1 MRWSL
6 CIRCYSIDLI
16 EKMKAFHLFL
26 LIFFICIGCINQEQ
40 ENINLLNK
48 ELATTPILSLSFDS
62 LWQNVQKLPS
72 QQQAKILFQ
81 ISCRNEKD
89 IDGMQKQENILLES
103 LSITSKKERKKIL
116 LQLLSL
122 YAKLNEQR
130 IPNIDIKGIQLI
142 DKLEVNYSLS
152 QEEKWG
158 IRKIKAILLSR
169 RGLHEQYLPI
179 WFELLKEHRAA
190 ERTELVIED
199 LSAIA
204 NQFAIL
210 GDQEKSISLYK
221 EAYQLTIENHFPNLS
236 KECLI
241 RLVYLLYD
249 SKQYEEVVKYTN
261 KMMVTDTITS
271 FMPSVYSIL
280 STCYLELQKPDSAR
294 FCLTK
299 MNDKLKMGNGMSFYC
314 SIAETYIAEN
324 KIDSACVYLEKA
336 NMQFQNQVELFRK
349 KRIETSLPFNFL
361 TTYCSLATLYQ
372 QSSNYR
378 QAGQLFIAVEP
389 LMKKDIKNPIHLEIQ
404 ANALTRY
411 SSFCRATKQYEKA
424 VDLLVR
430 RDSIQQIIN
439 KVNKERESKN
449 LMDRLQIKDL
459 MHKLEMQEAL
469 LTNSHRI
476 IAVSSA
482 CAVLFLSFICAIGYI
497 YRQRKKR
504 LSVILN
510 QDKEAEQP
518 EPLATAENKM
528 PLSSEKKLFRAAQ
541 KKVSSEKLYLN
552 KDLNL
557 KSLAKI
563 LGTNHSY
570 LSSCINTCSNKN
582 YNQWINDF
590 RVDYLLEQ
598 IHSGKKLSDLANE
611 AGFSS
616 TDAFY
621 RNFKRKTNLT
631 PSEYLKQYPLTKES

>member
-1 MRWSL
+1 
-6 CIRCYSIDLI
+6 
-16 EKMKAFHLFL
+16 MKAFHLFL
-26 LIFFICIGCINQEQ
+26 LIFFIYIGCTNQEK
-40 ENINLLNK
+40 ISLLDK
-48 ELATTPILSLSFDS
+48 EIAATSILSLSFDS
-62 LWQNVQKLPS
+62 LLQEVQNLPS
-72 QQQAKILFQ
+72 QQQDAILYQ
-81 ISCRNEKD
+81 ISYRNEKD
-89 IDGMQKQENILLES
+89 IDGMQKQEKLL
-103 LSITSKKERKKIL
+103 LKGLPLTSKKERKKIQIRL
-116 LQLLSL
+116 LEL
-122 YAKLNEQR
+122 YEKLNEER
-130 IPNIDIKGIQLI
+130 VLGTDIKGIQLSE
-142 DKLEVNYSLS
+142 KLETDYSLS
-152 QEEKWG
+152 REEEWTIK
-158 IRKIKAILLSR
+158 KIKAILLSR

-179 WFELLKEHRAA
+179 WFELLAEHRAA
-190 ERTELVIED
+190 NKTELVIED

-210 GDQEKSISLYK
+210 GDQEKGLSLYK
-221 EAYQLTIENHFPNLS
+221 EAYQLAIENRLPDLS
-236 KECLI
+236 RQCVI
-241 RLVYLLYD
+241 RLLYLFYE
-249 SKQYEEVVKYTN
+249 SKQYEEVVNYAN
-261 KMMVTDTITS
+261 EIGADSLAS
-271 FMPSVYSIL
+271 FMPSAYSVL

-294 FCLTK
+294 ICLNK
-299 MNDKLKMGNGMSFYC
+299 NQKLKTGQGMTLNC
-314 SIAETYIAEN
+314 NIAETYIAE
-324 KIDSACVYLEKA
+324 KRIDSALILLEKA
-336 NMQFQNQVELFRK
+336 NKQYQNQAKHLQK
-349 KRIETSLPFNFL
+349 KSVNFSLPFNFL
-361 TTYCSLATLYQ
+361 HPYSSLATLYQ
-372 QSSNYR
+372 QNGNYQ
-378 QAGQLFIAVEP
+378 QADEAFTIVEP
-389 LMKKDIKNPIHLEIQ
+389 LMRKLIKNPDQLEIQ

-424 VDLLVR
+424 VDLLVC

-518 EPLATAENKM
+518 EPLATPENKM

>member
-1 MRWSL
+1 
-6 CIRCYSIDLI
+6 
-16 EKMKAFHLFL
+16 MKAFHLFL
-26 LIFFICIGCINQEQ
+26 LIFFIYIGCTNQEK
-40 ENINLLNK
+40 ISLLDK
-48 ELATTPILSLSFDS
+48 EIAATSILSLSFDS
-62 LWQNVQKLPS
+62 LLQEVQNLPS
-72 QQQAKILFQ
+72 QQQDAILYQ
-81 ISCRNEKD
+81 ISYRNEKD
-89 IDGMQKQENILLES
+89 IDGMQKQEKLL
-103 LSITSKKERKKIL
+103 LKGLPLTSKKERKKIQIRL
-116 LQLLSL
+116 LEL
-122 YAKLNEQR
+122 YEKLNEER
-130 IPNIDIKGIQLI
+130 VLGTDIKGIQLSE
-142 DKLEVNYSLS
+142 KLETDYSLS
-152 QEEKWG
+152 REEEWTIK
-158 IRKIKAILLSR
+158 KIKAILLSR

-179 WFELLKEHRAA
+179 WFELLAEHRAA
-190 ERTELVIED
+190 NKTELVIED

-210 GDQEKSISLYK
+210 GDQEKGLSLYK
-221 EAYQLTIENHFPNLS
+221 EAYQLAIENRLPDLS
-236 KECLI
+236 RQCVI
-241 RLVYLLYD
+241 RLLYLFYE
-249 SKQYEEVVKYTN
+249 SKQYEEVVNYAN
-261 KMMVTDTITS
+261 EIGADSLAS
-271 FMPSVYSIL
+271 FMPSAYSVL

-294 FCLTK
+294 ICLNK
-299 MNDKLKMGNGMSFYC
+299 NQKLKTGLGMTLNC
-314 SIAETYIAEN
+314 SIAETYIAE
-324 KIDSACVYLEKA
+324 KRIDSALILLEKA
-336 NMQFQNQVELFRK
+336 NKQYQNQAKHLQK
-349 KRIETSLPFNFL
+349 KSVNFSLPFNFL
-361 TTYCSLATLYQ
+361 QPYSSLATLYQ
-372 QSSNYR
+372 QNGNYQ
-378 QAGQLFIAVEP
+378 QAYEAFTIVEP
-389 LMKKDIKNPIHLEIQ
+389 LMRKLIKNPDQLEIQ

-411 SSFCRATKQYEKA
+411 SSFYRATKQYEKA

-518 EPLATAENKM
+518 EPLATPENKM

>member
-1 MRWSL
+1 
-6 CIRCYSIDLI
+6 
-16 EKMKAFHLFL
+16 MKALLLFL
-26 LIFFICIGCINQEQ
+26 LIFVYASCTNHLKERFY
-40 ENINLLNK
+40 LLDK
-48 ELATTPILSLSFDS
+48 ELAVTPIQSLSFDS
-62 LWQNVQKLPS
+62 LWQDVQNLPTD
-72 QQQAKILFQ
+72 QQ
-81 ISCRNEKD
+81 ST
-89 IDGMQKQENILLES
+89 ILLRVSNRDETEIEGIRKQKELLLKN
-103 LSITSKKERKKIL
+103 LSNTSKKDKKKIL
-116 LQLLSL
+116 LRVIEL
-122 YAKLNEQR
+122 YERLNEQKEQ
-130 IPNIDIKGIQLI
+130 NADTKGIELCER
-142 DKLEVNYSLS
+142 LENNYSLL
-152 QEEKWG
+152 QVEKWK
-158 IRKIKAILLSR
+158 IKKIKAILLAR

-179 WFELLKEHRAA
+179 WFELLAEHRKANKP
-190 ERTELVIED
+190 RFVIED
-199 LSAIA
+199 LCAIA
-204 NQFAIL
+204 NQLSIL
-210 GDQEKSISLYK
+210 GDQEKGVSFYK
-221 EAYQLTIENHFPNLS
+221 EAYQLAINNYYFDLENL
-236 KECLI
+236 CLI
-241 RLVYLLYD
+241 RLIYLFYN
-249 SKQYEEVVKYTN
+249 SKQYTEVVDCSN
-261 KMMVTDTITS
+261 KMNIDS
-271 FMPSVYSIL
+271 LALFMPTIYSIL

-294 FCLTK
+294 SYLKK
-299 MNDKLKMGNGMSFYC
+299 MDLISNGISLNC
-314 SIAETYIAEN
+314 DIAKTYMVEN
-324 KIDSACVYLEKA
+324 KIDSTLLFLEKA
-336 NMQFQNQVELFRK
+336 MSEFK
-349 KRIETSLPFNFL
+349 KQAENLQKKNIESSLPFCFL
-361 TTYCSLATLYQ
+361 PIYSSLATLYQ
-372 QSSNYR
+372 KNNNY
-378 QAGQLFIAVEP
+378 QKAGESFNLIETN
-389 LMKKDIKNPIHLEIQ
+389 MKKSTKNPDRLEMQ
-404 ANALTRY
+404 VDALTRY

-518 EPLATAENKM
+518 EPLATPENKM

-598 IHSGKKLSDLANE
+598 IHSRKKLSDLANE

>member
-1 MRWSL
+1 
-6 CIRCYSIDLI
+6 
-16 EKMKAFHLFL
+16 MKVFYLF
-26 LIFFICIGCINQEQ
+26 LIFFIYISCINQDQ
-40 ENINLLNK
+40 ERISLFDK
-48 ELATTPILSLSFDS
+48 ELAATPILSMSFDS
-62 LWQNVQKLPS
+62 LWHDVKKLPA
-72 QQQAKILFQ
+72 QQQVAILFQ
-81 ISCRNEKD
+81 ISYRNEKD
-89 IDGMQKQENILLES
+89 IDGMQKQEKLLLEG
-103 LSITSKKERKKIL
+103 LSIASKKERKQIQLKL
-116 LQLLSL
+116 LDLYERLNEGRVPDTDLKVLQLI
-122 YAKLNEQR
+122 EE
-130 IPNIDIKGIQLI
+130 
-142 DKLEVNYSLS
+142 LETNYSLS
-152 QEEKWG
+152 QEEKW
-158 IRKIKAILLSR
+158 IIKKTKAILLSR

-179 WFELLKEHRAA
+179 WFELLAEHRAA
-190 ERTELVIED
+190 DKTELVIED
-199 LSAIA
+199 LFAIA

-210 GDQEKSISLYK
+210 SDQEKGISLYK
-221 EAYQLTIENHFPNLS
+221 EAYQLAIDNHLQELS
-236 KECLI
+236 KQSLTLLI
-241 RLVYLLYD
+241 YFFYD
-249 SKQYEEVVKYTN
+249 SKQYEEVVNYAN
-261 KMMVTDTITS
+261 KIGPDSLAS
-271 FMPSVYSIL
+271 FMPSAYSVL

-294 FCLTK
+294 ICLTK
-299 MNDKLKMGNGMSFYC
+299 NQKLKTGQGMTLNC

-324 KIDSACVYLEKA
+324 RIDSALVFLEKA
-336 NMQFQNQVELFRK
+336 NKQYQNQAKHLQK
-349 KRIETSLPFNFL
+349 KNVNSSLPFNFL
-361 TTYCSLATLYQ
+361 QPYSSLATLYQ
-372 QSSNYR
+372 QNGNYQ
-378 QAGQLFIAVEP
+378 QADEAFTIVEP
-389 LMKKDIKNPIHLEIQ
+389 LMRKSIKNPDQLEIQ
-404 ANALTRY
+404 ADALTRY

-469 LTNSHRI
+469 LINSHRI

-482 CAVLFLSFICAIGYI
+482 CAVLFLFFICAIGYI

-518 EPLATAENKM
+518 EPLATPENKM
-528 PLSSEKKLFRAAQ
+528 PLSSEEKLFRAAQ

-552 KDLNL
+552 KNLKL

>member
-1 MRWSL
+1 
-6 CIRCYSIDLI
+6 
-16 EKMKAFHLFL
+16 MKAFHLFL
-26 LIFFICIGCINQEQ
+26 LIFFICIGCRNQVQ
-40 ENINLLNK
+40 EKISLLDK
-48 ELATTPILSLSFDS
+48 ELATKPILSLSFDS
-62 LWQNVQKLPS
+62 LWQAVKKLPTK
-72 QQQAKILFQ
+72 QQVEILYQ
-81 ISCRNEKD
+81 ISYRNEKN
-89 IDGMQKQENILLES
+89 IDGMQKQERILLEGLS
-103 LSITSKKERKKIL
+103 LTSKKERKKIL
-116 LQLLSL
+116 MQILNI
-122 YAKLNEQR
+122 YERLNEQR
-130 IPNIDIKGIQLI
+130 VPDIDIKGIQLI
-142 DKLEVNYSLS
+142 EKLETNYSLS
-152 QEEKWG
+152 QEEEWIIK
-158 IRKIKAILLSR
+158 KIKAILLSR

-179 WFELLKEHRAA
+179 WFELLAEHRAA
-190 ERTELVIED
+190 GRTELVIDD

-210 GDQEKSISLYK
+210 GDQEKGISLYK
-221 EAYQLTIENHFPNLS
+221 EAYQLAVENHLQDLS
-236 KECLI
+236 KQCLTLLI
-241 RLVYLLYD
+241 YLFYD
-249 SKQYEEVVKYTN
+249 SNRYEEVVKYTN
-261 KMMVTDTITS
+261 EIGLDSLAS
-271 FMPSVYSIL
+271 FMPTTYSIL
-280 STCYLELQKPDSAR
+280 STCYLELQKPDSSR
-294 FCLTK
+294 ICLIK
-299 MNDKLKMGNGMSFYC
+299 NNKLKTGQGMTLNC

-324 KIDSACVYLEKA
+324 RIDSALVFLEKA
-336 NMQFQNQVELFRK
+336 NKQYQNQAKHLQK
-349 KRIETSLPFNFL
+349 KNVNSSLPFNFL
-361 TTYCSLATLYQ
+361 QPYSSLATLYQ
-372 QSSNYR
+372 QNGNYQ
-378 QAGQLFIAVEP
+378 QADEAFTIVEP
-389 LMKKDIKNPIHLEIQ
+389 LMRKSIKNPDQLEIQ

-469 LTNSHRI
+469 LINSHRI

-482 CAVLFLSFICAIGYI
+482 CAVLFLFFICAIGYI
-497 YRQRKKR
+497 YQQRKKR

-518 EPLATAENKM
+518 EPLATPENKM
-528 PLSSEKKLFRAAQ
+528 PLSSEEKLFRAAQ

-552 KDLNL
+552 KNLKL

>member
-1 MRWSL
+1 
-6 CIRCYSIDLI
+6 
-16 EKMKAFHLFL
+16 MKAFHLFL
-26 LIFFICIGCINQEQ
+26 LIFFICIGCTNQVQ
-40 ENINLLNK
+40 EKISLLDK
-48 ELATTPILSLSFDS
+48 ELATKPILSLSFDS
-62 LWQNVQKLPS
+62 LWQAVKKLPTK
-72 QQQAKILFQ
+72 QQVEILYQ
-81 ISCRNEKD
+81 ISYRNEKN
-89 IDGMQKQENILLES
+89 IDGMQKQERILLEGLS
-103 LSITSKKERKKIL
+103 LTSKKERKKIL
-116 LQLLSL
+116 MQILNI
-122 YAKLNEQR
+122 YERLNEQR
-130 IPNIDIKGIQLI
+130 VPDIDIKGIQLI
-142 DKLEVNYSLS
+142 EKLETNYSLS
-152 QEEKWG
+152 QEEEWIIK
-158 IRKIKAILLSR
+158 KIKAILLSR

-179 WFELLKEHRAA
+179 WFELLAEHRAA
-190 ERTELVIED
+190 GRTELVIDD

-210 GDQEKSISLYK
+210 GDQEKGISLYR
-221 EAYQLTIENHFPNLS
+221 EASQLAVENHLQDLS
-236 KECLI
+236 KQCLTLLI
-241 RLVYLLYD
+241 YLFYD
-249 SKQYEEVVKYTN
+249 SNRYEEVVKYTN
-261 KMMVTDTITS
+261 EIGLDSLAS
-271 FMPSVYSIL
+271 FMPTTYSIL
-280 STCYLELQKPDSAR
+280 STCYLELQKPDSSR
-294 FCLTK
+294 ICLIK
-299 MNDKLKMGNGMSFYC
+299 NNKLKTGQGMTLNC

-324 KIDSACVYLEKA
+324 RIDSALVFLEKA
-336 NMQFQNQVELFRK
+336 NKQYQNQAKHLK
-349 KRIETSLPFNFL
+349 KKNVNSSLPFNFL
-361 TTYCSLATLYQ
+361 QPYSSLATLYQ
-372 QSSNYR
+372 QNGNYQ
-378 QAGQLFIAVEP
+378 QADEAFTIVEP
-389 LMKKDIKNPIHLEIQ
+389 LMRKSIKNPDQLEIQ

-424 VDLLVR
+424 IDLLVR

-439 KVNKERESKN
+439 KANKERESKN

-469 LTNSHRI
+469 LINSHRI

-482 CAVLFLSFICAIGYI
+482 CAVLFLFFICAIGYI
-497 YRQRKKR
+497 YQQRKKR

-510 QDKEAEQP
+510 KDKEAEQP
-518 EPLATAENKM
+518 EPLATPENKM
-528 PLSSEKKLFRAAQ
+528 PLSSEEKLFRAAQ

-552 KDLNL
+552 KNLKL

>member
-1 MRWSL
+1 
-6 CIRCYSIDLI
+6 
-16 EKMKAFHLFL
+16 MKAFHLFL
-26 LIFFICIGCINQEQ
+26 LIFFIYIGCTNQEK
-40 ENINLLNK
+40 ISLLDK
-48 ELATTPILSLSFDS
+48 EIATTSILSLSFDS
-62 LWQNVQKLPS
+62 LLQEVQNLPS
-72 QQQAKILFQ
+72 QQQDAILYQ
-81 ISCRNEKD
+81 ISYRNEKD
-89 IDGMQKQENILLES
+89 IDGMQKQEKLL
-103 LSITSKKERKKIL
+103 LKGLPLTSKKERKKIQIRL
-116 LQLLSL
+116 LEL
-122 YAKLNEQR
+122 YEKLNEER
-130 IPNIDIKGIQLI
+130 VLGTDIKGIQLSE
-142 DKLEVNYSLS
+142 KLETDYSLS
-152 QEEKWG
+152 REEEWTIK
-158 IRKIKAILLSR
+158 KIKAILLSR

-179 WFELLKEHRAA
+179 WFELLAEHRAA
-190 ERTELVIED
+190 NKTELVIED

-210 GDQEKSISLYK
+210 GDQEKGLSLYK
-221 EAYQLTIENHFPNLS
+221 EAYQLAIENRLPDLS
-236 KECLI
+236 RQCVI
-241 RLVYLLYD
+241 RLLYLFYE
-249 SKQYEEVVKYTN
+249 SKQYEEVVNYAN
-261 KMMVTDTITS
+261 EIGADSLAS
-271 FMPSVYSIL
+271 FMPSAYSVL

-294 FCLTK
+294 ICLNK
-299 MNDKLKMGNGMSFYC
+299 NQKLKTGQGMTLNC
-314 SIAETYIAEN
+314 NIAETYIAE
-324 KIDSACVYLEKA
+324 KRIDSALIFLEKA
-336 NMQFQNQVELFRK
+336 NKQYQNQAKHLQK
-349 KRIETSLPFNFL
+349 KSVNFSLPFNFL
-361 TTYCSLATLYQ
+361 QPYSSLATLYRQNGNYQ
-372 QSSNYR
+372 Q
-378 QAGQLFIAVEP
+378 ADEAFTIVEP
-389 LMKKDIKNPIHLEIQ
+389 LMRKLIKNPDQLEIQ

-518 EPLATAENKM
+518 EPLATPENKM

>member
-1 MRWSL
+1 
-6 CIRCYSIDLI
+6 
-16 EKMKAFHLFL
+16 MKAFHLFL
-26 LIFFICIGCINQEQ
+26 FIFMYIGCTSRIQDEI
-40 ENINLLNK
+40 ELLSE
-48 ELATTPILSLSFDS
+48 ELAVTSILSASFDS
-62 LWQNVQKLPS
+62 LWYDVQKLPS
-72 QQQAKILFQ
+72 RQQIVFLLQ
-81 ISCRNEKD
+81 ISSRDEKE
-89 IDGMQKQENILLES
+89 IGGMQKQERLLLEG
-103 LSITSKKERKKIL
+103 LPLCSKKEKKEIF
-116 LQLLSL
+116 LQLLNL
-122 YAKLNEQR
+122 YEKLNELR
-130 IPNIDIKGIQLI
+130 DPNADIKGIQLSEKI
-142 DKLEVNYSLS
+142 KTTYSLS
-152 QEEKWG
+152 QEEKWN
-158 IRKIKAILLSR
+158 IKEIDAILLSR

-179 WFELLKEHRAA
+179 WFELLAEHRAA
-190 ERTELVIED
+190 GESELVIED

-204 NQFAIL
+204 NHLTIL
-210 GDQEKSISLYK
+210 GDQEKGISLYK
-221 EAYQLTIENHFPNLS
+221 EAYMLAIANHLTNQANQ
-236 KECLI
+236 CLI
-241 RLVYLLYD
+241 RLIYLFYD
-249 SKQYEEVVKYTN
+249 SKQYSEIINYTN
-261 KMMVTDTITS
+261 SIGIDSVVS
-271 FMPSVYSIL
+271 FIPSLYSIL

-294 FCLTK
+294 FYLIKIDHTYK
-299 MNDKLKMGNGMSFYC
+299 AGNGTILNC
-314 SIAETYIAEN
+314 NIADTYIAEN
-324 KIDSACVYLEKA
+324 KIDSAVIYIKRAMELYQSQIKR
-336 NMQFQNQVELFRK
+336 FQESN
-349 KRIETSLPFNFL
+349 IEISLPFYFL
-361 TTYCSLATLYQ
+361 STYSSLATLYQ
-372 QSSNYR
+372 QNGNYQ
-378 QAGQLFIAVEP
+378 QADKSFTLVEP
-389 LMKKDIKNPIHLEIQ
+389 LMKKETKESFRLEIQ
-404 ANALTRY
+404 ADALTRY

-469 LTNSHRI
+469 LINSHRI

-482 CAVLFLSFICAIGYI
+482 CAVLFLFFICAIGYI
-497 YRQRKKR
+497 YQQRKKR

-518 EPLATAENKM
+518 EPLATPENKM
-528 PLSSEKKLFRAAQ
+528 PLSSEEKLFRAAQ

-552 KDLNL
+552 KNLKL

>member
-1 MRWSL
+1 
-6 CIRCYSIDLI
+6 
-16 EKMKAFHLFL
+16 MKAFHLFL
-26 LIFFICIGCINQEQ
+26 LIFFIYIGCTNQEK
-40 ENINLLNK
+40 ISLLDK
-48 ELATTPILSLSFDS
+48 EIAATSILSLSFDS
-62 LWQNVQKLPS
+62 LLQEVQNLPS
-72 QQQAKILFQ
+72 QQQDAILYQ
-81 ISCRNEKD
+81 ISYRNEKD
-89 IDGMQKQENILLES
+89 IDGMQKQEKLL
-103 LSITSKKERKKIL
+103 LKGLPLTSKKERKKIQIRL
-116 LQLLSL
+116 LEL
-122 YAKLNEQR
+122 YEKLNEER
-130 IPNIDIKGIQLI
+130 VLGTDIKGIQLSE
-142 DKLEVNYSLS
+142 KLETDYSLS
-152 QEEKWG
+152 REEEWTIK
-158 IRKIKAILLSR
+158 KIKAILLSR

-179 WFELLKEHRAA
+179 WFELLAEHRAA
-190 ERTELVIED
+190 NKTELVIED

-210 GDQEKSISLYK
+210 GDQEKGLSLYK
-221 EAYQLTIENHFPNLS
+221 EAYQLAIENRLPDLS
-236 KECLI
+236 RQCVI
-241 RLVYLLYD
+241 RLLYLFYE
-249 SKQYEEVVKYTN
+249 SKQYEEVVNYAN
-261 KMMVTDTITS
+261 EIGADSLAS
-271 FMPSVYSIL
+271 FMPSAYSVL

-294 FCLTK
+294 ICLNK
-299 MNDKLKMGNGMSFYC
+299 NQKLKTGLGMTLNC
-314 SIAETYIAEN
+314 SIAETYIAE
-324 KIDSACVYLEKA
+324 KRIDSALILLEKA
-336 NMQFQNQVELFRK
+336 NKQYQNQAKHLQK
-349 KRIETSLPFNFL
+349 KSVNFSLPFNFL
-361 TTYCSLATLYQ
+361 QPYSSLATLYQ
-372 QSSNYR
+372 QNGNYQ
-378 QAGQLFIAVEP
+378 QAYEAFTIVEP
-389 LMKKDIKNPIHLEIQ
+389 LMRKLIKNPDQLEIQ

-411 SSFCRATKQYEKA
+411 SSFYRATKQYEKA

-459 MHKLEMQEAL
+459 MHKLEMQETL

-497 YRQRKKR
+497 YQQRKKR
-504 LSVILN
+504 LSVIAN
-510 QDKEAEQP
+510 KEKEAEQP
-518 EPLATAENKM
+518 EPLATPENKM

>member
-1 MRWSL
+1 
-6 CIRCYSIDLI
+6 
-16 EKMKAFHLFL
+16 MKAFHLFL
-26 LIFFICIGCINQEQ
+26 LIFFIYIGCTNQEK
-40 ENINLLNK
+40 ISLLDK
-48 ELATTPILSLSFDS
+48 EIAATSILSLSFDS
-62 LWQNVQKLPS
+62 LLQEVQNLPS
-72 QQQAKILFQ
+72 QQQDAILYQ
-81 ISCRNEKD
+81 ISYRNEKD
-89 IDGMQKQENILLES
+89 IDGMQKQEKLL
-103 LSITSKKERKKIL
+103 LKGLPLTSKKERKKIQIRL
-116 LQLLSL
+116 LEL
-122 YAKLNEQR
+122 YEKLNEER
-130 IPNIDIKGIQLI
+130 VLGTDIKGIQLSE
-142 DKLEVNYSLS
+142 KLETDYSLS
-152 QEEKWG
+152 REEEWTIK
-158 IRKIKAILLSR
+158 KIKAILLSR

-179 WFELLKEHRAA
+179 WFELLAEHRAA
-190 ERTELVIED
+190 NKTELVIED

-210 GDQEKSISLYK
+210 GDQEKGLSLYK
-221 EAYQLTIENHFPNLS
+221 EAYQLAIENRLPDLS
-236 KECLI
+236 RQCVI
-241 RLVYLLYD
+241 RLLYLFYE
-249 SKQYEEVVKYTN
+249 SKQYEEVVNYAN
-261 KMMVTDTITS
+261 EIGADSLAS
-271 FMPSVYSIL
+271 FMPSAYSVL

-294 FCLTK
+294 ICLNK
-299 MNDKLKMGNGMSFYC
+299 NQKLKTGQGMTLNC
-314 SIAETYIAEN
+314 NIAETYIAE
-324 KIDSACVYLEKA
+324 KRIDSALILLEKA
-336 NMQFQNQVELFRK
+336 NKQYQNQAKHLQK
-349 KRIETSLPFNFL
+349 KSVNFSLPFNFL
-361 TTYCSLATLYQ
+361 QPYSSLATLYQ
-372 QSSNYR
+372 QNGNYQ
-378 QAGQLFIAVEP
+378 QAYEAFTIVEP
-389 LMKKDIKNPIHLEIQ
+389 LMRKLIKNPDQLEIQ

-424 VDLLVR
+424 VDLLVC

-518 EPLATAENKM
+518 EPLATPENKM

>member
-1 MRWSL
+1 
-6 CIRCYSIDLI
+6 
-16 EKMKAFHLFL
+16 MKAFHLFL
-26 LIFFICIGCINQEQ
+26 LIFFIYIGCTNQEK
-40 ENINLLNK
+40 ISLLDK
-48 ELATTPILSLSFDS
+48 EIAATSILSLSFDS
-62 LWQNVQKLPS
+62 LLQEVQNLPS
-72 QQQAKILFQ
+72 QQQDAILYQ
-81 ISCRNEKD
+81 ISYRNEKD
-89 IDGMQKQENILLES
+89 IDGMQKQEKLL
-103 LSITSKKERKKIL
+103 LKGLPLTSKKERKKIQIRL
-116 LQLLSL
+116 LEL
-122 YAKLNEQR
+122 YEKLNEER
-130 IPNIDIKGIQLI
+130 VLGTDIKGIQLSE
-142 DKLEVNYSLS
+142 KLETDYSLS
-152 QEEKWG
+152 REEEWTIK
-158 IRKIKAILLSR
+158 KIKAILLSR

-179 WFELLKEHRAA
+179 WFELLAEHRAA
-190 ERTELVIED
+190 NKTELVIED

-210 GDQEKSISLYK
+210 GDQEKGLSLYK
-221 EAYQLTIENHFPNLS
+221 EAYQLAIENRLPDLS
-236 KECLI
+236 RQCVI
-241 RLVYLLYD
+241 RLIYLFYE
-249 SKQYEEVVKYTN
+249 SKQYEEVVSYAN
-261 KMMVTDTITS
+261 EIGLDSLASYI
-271 FMPSVYSIL
+271 PSVYSIL
-280 STCYLELQKPDSAR
+280 STCYLALQKPDSAR
-294 FCLTK
+294 ICLTK
-299 MNDKLKMGNGMSFYC
+299 NQKLKRGQGMTLNC

-324 KIDSACVYLEKA
+324 RIDSALVFLEKA
-336 NMQFQNQVELFRK
+336 NKQYQNQAKHLQK
-349 KRIETSLPFNFL
+349 KSVNFSLPFNFL
-361 TTYCSLATLYQ
+361 HPYSSLATLYQ
-372 QSSNYR
+372 QNGNYQ
-378 QAGQLFIAVEP
+378 QADEAFTIVES
-389 LMKKDIKNPIHLEIQ
+389 LMRKLIKNPGQLEIQ
-404 ANALTRY
+404 ADALTRY

-518 EPLATAENKM
+518 EPLATPENKM

>member
-1 MRWSL
+1 
-6 CIRCYSIDLI
+6 
-16 EKMKAFHLFL
+16 MKALHLFF
-26 LIFFICIGCINQEQ
+26 LIFICISCTNQIQ
-40 ENINLLNK
+40 EKTDLLNK
-48 ELATTPILSLSFDS
+48 KLIITPILSLSFDS
-62 LWQNVQKLPS
+62 LWQDVRKLPS
-72 QQQAKILFQ
+72 QQQTAILLQ
-81 ISCRNEKD
+81 VACRDEKEL
-89 IDGMQKQENILLES
+89 DGMLKLERLLLENIPLAS
-103 LSITSKKERKKIL
+103 NKEKKKIL
-116 LQLLSL
+116 LQLLEL
-122 YAKLNEQR
+122 YEKLNER
-130 IPNIDIKGIQLI
+130 GDFNADTKGIELSN
-142 DKLEVNYSLS
+142 DLGTNYSFS
-152 QEEKWG
+152 KEEKWK
-158 IRKIKAILLSR
+158 IKKIKAILLSR

-179 WFELLKEHRAA
+179 WFELLAEHRAA
-190 ERTELVIED
+190 NKPKFIIED
-199 LSAIA
+199 LLAIA
-204 NQFAIL
+204 NYFDML
-210 GDQEKSISLYK
+210 GDEEKGITLHQ
-221 EAYQLTIENHFPNLS
+221 EAYQIAKENHLS
-236 KECLI
+236 DLSNECLVKLI
-241 RLVYLLYD
+241 TLLY
-249 SKQYEEVVKYTN
+249 SKKQYREVVNYSN
-261 KMMVTDTITS
+261 MIGIDSVALL
-271 FMPSVYSIL
+271 MPSAYSML
-280 STCYLELQKPDSAR
+280 SACYLEIQKPDSAR
-294 FCLTK
+294 FYLTK
-299 MNDKLKMGNGMSFYC
+299 KNQTLITGNGMVLNC
-314 SIAETYIAEN
+314 RMADTYIMEN
-324 KIDSACVYLEKA
+324 KIDSALIFLDKA
-336 NMQFQNQVELFRK
+336 MKEFQFQAKHLQEKNIK
-349 KRIETSLPFNFL
+349 ASLPFYFL
-361 TTYCSLATLYQ
+361 PSYTSLGILYQ
-372 QSSNYR
+372 QNGNYQ
-378 QAGQLFIAVEP
+378 QADKSFTLVEP
-389 LMKKDIKNPIHLEIQ
+389 LMKKETKESFRLEIQ
-404 ANALTRY
+404 TDALTRY

-482 CAVLFLSFICAIGYI
+482 CAVLFLFFICAIGYI
-497 YRQRKKR
+497 YQQRKKR

-518 EPLATAENKM
+518 KPLATPENKM
-528 PLSSEKKLFRAAQ
+528 LLSSEEKLFRAAQ

-552 KDLNL
+552 KDLKL

>member
-1 MRWSL
+1 
-6 CIRCYSIDLI
+6 
-16 EKMKAFHLFL
+16 MKVFYLF
-26 LIFFICIGCINQEQ
+26 LIFFIYISCINQDQ
-40 ENINLLNK
+40 ERISLFDK
-48 ELATTPILSLSFDS
+48 ELAATPILSMSFDS
-62 LWQNVQKLPS
+62 LWHDVKKLPA
-72 QQQAKILFQ
+72 QQQVAILFQ
-81 ISCRNEKD
+81 ISYRNEKD
-89 IDGMQKQENILLES
+89 IDGMQKQEKLLLEG
-103 LSITSKKERKKIL
+103 LSIASKKERKQIQLKL
-116 LQLLSL
+116 LDLYERLNEGRVPDTDLKVLQLI
-122 YAKLNEQR
+122 EE
-130 IPNIDIKGIQLI
+130 
-142 DKLEVNYSLS
+142 LETNYSLS
-152 QEEKWG
+152 QEEKW
-158 IRKIKAILLSR
+158 IIKKTKAILLSR

-179 WFELLKEHRAA
+179 WFELLAEHRAA
-190 ERTELVIED
+190 DKTELVIED
-199 LSAIA
+199 LFAIA

-210 GDQEKSISLYK
+210 SDQEKGISLYK
-221 EAYQLTIENHFPNLS
+221 EAYQLAIDNHLQELS
-236 KECLI
+236 KQSLTLLI
-241 RLVYLLYD
+241 YFFYD
-249 SKQYEEVVKYTN
+249 SKQYEEVVNYAN
-261 KMMVTDTITS
+261 KIGPDSLAS
-271 FMPSVYSIL
+271 FMPSAYSVL

-294 FCLTK
+294 ICLTK
-299 MNDKLKMGNGMSFYC
+299 NQKLKRGQGMTLNC

-324 KIDSACVYLEKA
+324 RIDSALVFLEKA
-336 NMQFQNQVELFRK
+336 NKQYQNQAKHLQK
-349 KRIETSLPFNFL
+349 KNVNSSLPFNFL
-361 TTYCSLATLYQ
+361 QPYSSLATLYQ
-372 QSSNYR
+372 QNGNYQ
-378 QAGQLFIAVEP
+378 QADEAFTIVEP
-389 LMKKDIKNPIHLEIQ
+389 LMRKSIKNPDQLEIQ
-404 ANALTRY
+404 ADALTRY

-469 LTNSHRI
+469 LINSHRI

-482 CAVLFLSFICAIGYI
+482 CAVLFLFFICAIGYI

-518 EPLATAENKM
+518 EPLATPENKM
-528 PLSSEKKLFRAAQ
+528 PLSSEEKLFRAAQ

-552 KDLNL
+552 KNLKL

>member
-1 MRWSL
+1 
-6 CIRCYSIDLI
+6 
-16 EKMKAFHLFL
+16 MKAFHLFL
-26 LIFFICIGCINQEQ
+26 LIFFIYIGCTNQEK
-40 ENINLLNK
+40 ISLLDK
-48 ELATTPILSLSFDS
+48 EIAATSILSLSFDS
-62 LWQNVQKLPS
+62 LLQEVQNLPS
-72 QQQAKILFQ
+72 QQQDAILYQ
-81 ISCRNEKD
+81 ISYRNEKD
-89 IDGMQKQENILLES
+89 IDGMQKQEKLL
-103 LSITSKKERKKIL
+103 LKGLPLTSKKERKKIQIRL
-116 LQLLSL
+116 LEL
-122 YAKLNEQR
+122 YEKLNEER
-130 IPNIDIKGIQLI
+130 VLGTDIKGIQLSE
-142 DKLEVNYSLS
+142 KLETDYSLS
-152 QEEKWG
+152 REEEWTIK
-158 IRKIKAILLSR
+158 KIKAILLSR

-179 WFELLKEHRAA
+179 WFELLAEHRAA
-190 ERTELVIED
+190 NKTGLVIED

-210 GDQEKSISLYK
+210 GDQEKGLSLYK
-221 EAYQLTIENHFPNLS
+221 EAYQLAIENRLPDLS
-236 KECLI
+236 RQCVI
-241 RLVYLLYD
+241 RLLYLFYE
-249 SKQYEEVVKYTN
+249 SKQYEEVVNYAN
-261 KMMVTDTITS
+261 EIGADSLAS
-271 FMPSVYSIL
+271 FMPSAYSVL

-294 FCLTK
+294 ICLNK
-299 MNDKLKMGNGMSFYC
+299 NQKLKTGQGMTLNC
-314 SIAETYIAEN
+314 NIAETYIAE
-324 KIDSACVYLEKA
+324 KRIDSALILLEKA
-336 NMQFQNQVELFRK
+336 NKQYQNQAKHLQK
-349 KRIETSLPFNFL
+349 KSVNFSLPFNFL
-361 TTYCSLATLYQ
+361 QPYSSLATLYQ
-372 QSSNYR
+372 QNGNYQ
-378 QAGQLFIAVEP
+378 QAYEAFTIVEP
-389 LMKKDIKNPIHLEIQ
+389 LMRKLIKNPDQLEIQ

-424 VDLLVR
+424 VDLLVC

-518 EPLATAENKM
+518 EPLATPENKM